1 MAGTASPPQRCRPGV
16 SFDALQSAGCASGA
30 AATTIGIGQ
39 IHSFEVSSGHRAI
52 GGAAMKNAYWS
63 WPILIVALSAA
74 AGTAGAQ
81 AQQSSSQSTSQTAPK
96 SDSVADAAKRTKEQ
110 KKTEPKATHVWNN
123 DNIPKQGEG
132 LNVIGNADQTPARPD
147 DQSSQ
152 GQQMTPQVAAAYQSA
167 IQQLKDRVTALSQDL
182 DIAQRKLSL
191 DSDMYYGKTN
201 YQDDKLGKAA
211 LDNESADVKAKKD
224 QLAQAQGA
232 LAAAQARLAKDQ
244 TKQQ

>member
-1 MAGTASPPQRCRPGV
+1 
-16 SFDALQSAGCASGA
+16 
-30 AATTIGIGQ
+30 
-39 IHSFEVSSGHRAI
+39 
-52 GGAAMKNAYWS
+52 MKNAYWG
-63 WPILIVALSAA
+63 WPILIIALSAA
-74 AGTAGAQ
+74 ASAARAQ
-81 AQQSSSQSTSQTAPK
+81 AQQSSSPSTSQTAPK

-132 LNVIGNADQTPARPD
+132 VNVIGNADQTPALSA

-152 GQQMTPQVAAAYQSA
+152 SQQMTPQVAAAYQST

-211 LDNESADVKAKKD
+211 LDTESADVKAKKD

-232 LAAAQARLAKDQ
+232 LAAAQARLSKDQ
-244 TKQQ
+244 TKQQQ